1 MFGMRAEIPE
11 MERIRDDVLQIFE
24 RTFAAPMPFM
34 IVRTSSEAV
43 GLARG
48 HLESRGRF
56 REASIAECR
65 SSFVLL
71 LALVS
76 AFWARLVQN
85 PVAIVETREGEAIEP
100 TCRGG
105 ARSTNDRPIR

>member
-43 GLARG
+43 GLA
-48 HLESRGRF
+48 
-56 REASIAECR
+56 
-65 SSFVLL
+65 
-71 LALVS
+71 
-76 AFWARLVQN
+76 
-85 PVAIVETREGEAIEP
+85 
-100 TCRGG
+100 
-105 ARSTNDRPIR
+105 